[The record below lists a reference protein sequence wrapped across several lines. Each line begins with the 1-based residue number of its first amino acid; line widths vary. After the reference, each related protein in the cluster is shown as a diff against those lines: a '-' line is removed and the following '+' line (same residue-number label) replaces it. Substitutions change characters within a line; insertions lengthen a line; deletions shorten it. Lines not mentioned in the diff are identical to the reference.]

1 MQIAARKIVKKDQK
15 KSLKM
20 PSLPFGSSGVAYAE
34 RVNYKNNTK
43 ISDVSSN
50 KSAQV
55 AAKKIVKKYKKNSL
69 KMPSLPFG
77 ITGVAY
83 AERVNYKNDTKISD
97 VSSNKSAQVAA
108 KKLLKNTEI

>member
-1 MQIAARKIVKKDQK
+1 
-15 KSLKM
+15 
-20 PSLPFGSSGVAYAE
+20 
-34 RVNYKNNTK
+34 
-43 ISDVSSN
+43 
-50 KSAQV
+50 
-55 AAKKIVKKYKKNSL
+55 
-69 KMPSLPFG
+69 MPSLPFG